1 MESMIR
7 KEAETSNN
15 IWQGCGT
22 ISRKSFSR
30 IAGFIHAQV
39 GIKMPESKLTML
51 QGRLQKRLRHLRIS
65 SFDDYA
71 EYLFSPEGM
80 QREIDHL
87 INAVTTNKTDFFREP
102 KHYEVLFREVLPDVY
117 RWNRVGPK
125 RKARVWSAACST
137 GEEPYTLAMILSEF
151 REAHP
156 GFDFSILGTD
166 ISTRVLEKAVQGIY
180 EENAVAPVPPALRRK
195 YLLRGT
201 GERKGFVRMAP
212 EVRTLVR
219 FRRINLLDE
228 VYGLGEPMDII
239 FCRNVIIYFDRST
252 QERVLTSLV
261 ANLRPGGYLFMGHSE
276 TLNSIRL
283 PVLPIAL
290 TVYRK
295 TECRFKGKA
304 ETGAGV
310 RDSGEEEA

>member
-1 MESMIR
+1 MISS
-7 KEAETSNN
+7 EANTSRA
-15 IWQGCGT
+15 WQNYGA
-22 ISRKSFSR
+22 ISRKCFSR

-51 QGRLQKRLRHLRIS
+51 QGRLQKRLRHLKIS

-102 KHYEVLFREVLPDVY
+102 KHYDILLRDVLPDVY
-117 RWNRVGPK
+117 GWNRAGQK
-125 RKARVWSAACST
+125 RKVRVWSAACST
-137 GEEPYTLAMILSEF
+137 GEEPYTLAMVLSEF
-151 REAHP
+151 REKHR
-156 GFDFSILGTD
+156 GFEFLILGTD

-180 EENAVAPVPPALRRK
+180 EENAVAPVPPVLRSK

-201 GERKGFVRMAP
+201 GDRKGFVRMAP
-212 EVRTLVR
+212 EVRSLVR
-219 FRRINLLDE
+219 FGRINLLDE

-252 QERVLTSLV
+252 QERVLGSMI

-276 TLNSIRL
+276 TLNSLRL
-283 PVLPIAL
+283 PVSPVAL

-295 TECRFKGKA
+295 ME
-304 ETGAGV
+304 
-310 RDSGEEEA
+310 